1 MHKKTVPNLLFFVQV
16 FFQNLLTGKNPCVS
30 IETDQRK
37 TPNKEGTKM
46 TKKEMVKELL
56 GYGVIAEAD
65 RAHVMKMTKARI
77 KRIYKEA
84 LPIRKAYLERKG

>member
-1 MHKKTVPNLLFFVQV
+1 
-16 FFQNLLTGKNPCVS
+16 
-30 IETDQRK
+30 
-37 TPNKEGTKM
+37 M

-77 KRIYKEA
+77 ERIYKEA